1 MPSCCR
7 SAAIFPFW
15 WIFSRTLN
23 FLIPKIFAK
32 ISHFLRNRF
41 KQNFAKKAKIS
52 QKFYFIVKNAIF
64 REIIFLF
71 RFKPFWR
78 LPIEERACRK
88 TDLGGGDYYLR
99 NSGLPPSLSWC
110 QFISLSIYHVKGM
123 RYLSI
128 YLQVAQSADS
138 STVHYTSVC
147 YTNFRL
153 SVSLLNFSYWKREF

>member
-15 WIFSRTLN
+15 WIFS
-23 FLIPKIFAK
+23 KILFYCEK
-32 ISHFLRNRF
+32 CDLSRNDF
-41 KQNFAKKAKIS
+41 S
-52 QKFYFIVKNAIF
+52 
-64 REIIFLF
+64 LSL
-71 RFKPFWR
+71 KPFWR

-147 YTNFRL
+147 YTNFKL
-153 SVSLLNFSYWKREF
+153 SVSLLNLVTENVNFKLTLHSLKTVFVTKRENKNEFKVRKRGLS